1 MTSTLNKKGSNRV
14 VEIAVYFRANG
25 GSSRGVAVGGARFP
39 IAGSLLGAYHDS
51 GHYAVFVRW
60 GAQRFPP
67 AVRWNRPGSG
77 SRCNCGEL
85 LRLERACF
93 CPMCLHP
100 RDRCALLPVPI
111 EARIDLPELL
121 WAIVLLIP
129 A

>member
-60 GAQRFPP
+60 GRSTFP
-67 AVRWNRPGSG
+67 ASG
-77 SRCNCGEL
+77 S
-85 LRLERACF
+85 LEPPWERQPVQLWRVTSARAC
-93 CPMCLHP
+93 L
-100 RDRCALLPVPI
+100 LLPYVS
-111 EARIDLPELL
+111 ASWDRS
-121 WAIVLLIP
+121 
-129 A
+129 

>member
-60 GAQRFPP
+60 GRSTFP
-67 AVRWNRPGSG
+67 ASGSLEPPWER

-100 RDRCALLPVPI
+100 GTAV
-111 EARIDLPELL
+111 
-121 WAIVLLIP
+121 
-129 A
+129 